1 MQTFQ
6 NTYQVT
12 SVAFCD
18 NTQQITSGGLDND
31 IKIWDLRKNEL
42 LGMLNGHTDTVTGLA
57 VSVDNSYLLS
67 NGMDHTVRIWDI
79 RPFAP
84 QDRQLKVLQGHQHS
98 FEKNLLRCCW
108 SPDGKMVSAAS
119 ADRFVYVWTLLPGES
134 SSSSQDTTDL

>member
-1 MQTFQ
+1 M
-6 NTYQVT
+6 T

-67 NGMDHTVRIWDI
+67 NGMDHTGQSVTHLLVAIECFPI
-79 RPFAP
+79 CFHSAPPFYHSAP
-84 QDRQLKVLQGHQHS
+84 
-98 FEKNLLRCCW
+98 
-108 SPDGKMVSAAS
+108 VS
-119 ADRFVYVWTLLPGES
+119 YTHLTLPTNREV
-134 SSSSQDTTDL
+134 